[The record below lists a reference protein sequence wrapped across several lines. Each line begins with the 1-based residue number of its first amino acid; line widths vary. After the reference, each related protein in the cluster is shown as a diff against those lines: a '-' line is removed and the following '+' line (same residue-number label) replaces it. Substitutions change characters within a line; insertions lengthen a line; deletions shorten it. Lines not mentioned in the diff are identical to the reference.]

1 MQKAVQQPEQRRINI
16 RQAVALILP
25 KAGLAVQ
32 IINGPL
38 GGDRALL
45 AINPQIHATQYKYMP
60 ILMKPIA
67 NVYVRPVQ

>member
-32 IINGPL
+32 TVLGAI

-45 AINPQIHATQYKYMP
+45 AINP
-60 ILMKPIA
+60 
-67 NVYVRPVQ
+67 